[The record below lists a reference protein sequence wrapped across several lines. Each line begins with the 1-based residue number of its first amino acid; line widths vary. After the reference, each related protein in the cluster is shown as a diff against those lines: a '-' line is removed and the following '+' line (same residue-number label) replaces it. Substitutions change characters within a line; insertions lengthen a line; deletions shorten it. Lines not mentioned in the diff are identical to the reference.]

1 MPSGRGDDGQP
12 WVSCFLTAIL
22 ISHLEE
28 VVRRPSDVDYTELF
42 RQIEG
47 FDPPPDPR
55 QFLCEATNWVPL
67 AILRRLAA
75 QCERLSETKDFA
87 YQAGRAYFDPGRQ
100 EVLSIFKVIFRVLND
115 VRSVLVSSNLWAAVQ
130 TSYLKLQSF
139 EKRAPGAGLFML
151 SQFAE
156 IARPTLSSIR
166 FLQGIAEGFPRL
178 NQSIHEVRCTEEI
191 SQLRLDD
198 LLRDFPGY
206 AIRREESPATIVNRE
221 TDRVVA
227 KAQRVRL
234 ASETIAPPPEFLID
248 DPVAMVVAPEDG
260 TITVL
265 TSREADSGA
274 DDQAVWACKII
285 QAGTLTDGRLAY
297 ALTPGQIFDAPY
309 SRFRIEFRTSA
320 EQPTEVTAEQV
331 RREISALLFEHLRQ
345 IKDTHRSLFRSSVE
359 RRKLT
364 LENLQLRQ
372 EVDRDYQYAGIVGHS
387 PKMQQL
393 FGLVRSIADTDV
405 AVLIEGE
412 TGTGKE
418 LIARAIHNNGPRRA
432 KRFVAVNCGALAE
445 TLLESELF
453 GHEKGAF
460 TGAIAQ
466 RRGVFEIADGGT
478 LFLDEVGEVSP
489 STQIRLLRVLQEG
502 EFHRVGGT
510 NPIRVDVRVLSATN
524 RNLDE
529 LVKQGTFR
537 QDLYYRL
544 NVFPLRVPP
553 LRERRED
560 IPLLVSH
567 FLERSNRRL
576 RKQVS
581 GVSPRAMAALMASHW
596 PGNVRELENIIQRMM
611 IVAKDDLL
619 DVDDLPGEIHRAEP
633 SPPEKP
639 AGLKGMARESAE
651 AVERQAIVDALTRTG
666 GNVTQAAKLL
676 GISRATLQKR
686 MKAYG
691 LRDTHG

>member
-12 WVSCFLTAIL
+12 WVSCFLTGIL
-22 ISHLEE
+22 ISHLERM
-28 VVRRPSDVDYTELF
+28 VRRPPDLDYAELF

-47 FDPPPDPR
+47 IEPPSDPR
-55 QFLCEATNWVPL
+55 QFLREATNWVPL

-87 YQAGRAYFDPGRQ
+87 YQAGRSYFDPDR
-100 EVLSIFKVIFRVLND
+100 EEALSIFKVIFRVLND

-130 TSYLKLQSF
+130 ASYLKLQSF

-151 SQFAE
+151 SQFTE
-156 IARPTLSSIR
+156 NARPAASSIR

-178 NQSIHEVRCTEEI
+178 NQTIREVRCTEEI
-191 SQLRLDD
+191 SQLRLED

-206 AIRREESPATIVNRE
+206 AIHWEAGQATIVSRQSHA
-221 TDRVVA
+221 VVGR
-227 KAQRVRL
+227 AQRVWL
-234 ASETIAPPPEFLID
+234 ASETVAPPPEFLVD
-248 DPVAMVVAPEDG
+248 DPDAMVVAPQDG

-265 TSREADSGA
+265 TDRESEPGNDN
-274 DDQAVWACKII
+274 QAVQACRIV
-285 QAGTLTDGRLAY
+285 QPGTLTEGRLAY

-309 SRFRIEFRTSA
+309 SRFRIEFETSA
-320 EQPTEVTAEQV
+320 EQVAEVTVDQV
-331 RREISALLFEHLRQ
+331 RREISALLFEHLKQ
-345 IKDTHRSLFRSSVE
+345 IKGTHRSLFQSSVE

-364 LENLQLRQ
+364 LENQQLRQ

-393 FGLVRSIADTDV
+393 FGLIRSIADTDV

-460 TGAIAQ
+460 TGAVAQ

-524 RNLDE
+524 RTLEE
-529 LVKQGTFR
+529 LVKEGRFR

-576 RKQVS
+576 RKQVD
-581 GVSPRAMAALMASHW
+581 GVSARAMAALMAYHW
-596 PGNVRELENIIQRMM
+596 SGNVRELENIIQRMM
-611 IVAKDDLL
+611 IVAKDPLL
-619 DVDDLPGEIHRAEP
+619 DVEDLPGEIHHTEP
-633 SPPEKP
+633 SAPEKA
-639 AGLKGMARESAE
+639 AGLKDMARESAE
-651 AVERQAIVDALTRTG
+651 AVERQAILDALSQTG
-666 GNVTQAAKLL
+666 GNVTRAAKLL

-691 LRDTHG
+691 LRESRG

>member
-12 WVSCFLTAIL
+12 WVSCFLTGIL

-28 VVRRPSDVDYTELF
+28 RVRPPADPDYAELF
-42 RQIEG
+42 RQVDGLE
-47 FDPPPDPR
+47 PPPDPR
-55 QFLCEATNWVPL
+55 QFLREATNWIPL
-67 AILRRLAA
+67 AILRRLVA

-87 YQAGRAYFDPGRQ
+87 YQAGKAFFDPGQ
-100 EVLSIFKVIFRVLND
+100 QDVLSIFKVIFRVLND
-115 VRSVLVSSNLWAAVQ
+115 VRSVLVSSSLWAAVQ
-130 TSYLKLQSF
+130 ASYLKLQSF

-156 IARPTLSSIR
+156 NARPALSSIR

-178 NQSIHEVRCTEEI
+178 NQTIREVRCTEEI

-206 AIRREESPATIVNRE
+206 AIRWEGDLATILGRE
-221 TDRVVA
+221 GDRVVA
-227 KAQRVRL
+227 RARRVRL
-234 ASETIAPPPEFLID
+234 ASETVTPPPEFLVD
-248 DPVAMVVAPEDG
+248 DPDAMVVAPADG

-265 TSREADSGA
+265 TNREADPGA
-274 DDQAVWACKII
+274 DGEAVRACKIV
-285 QAGTLTDGRLAY
+285 QAGSLSDGRLGY
-297 ALTPGQIFDAPY
+297 ALAPGQIFDAPY

-320 EQPTEVTAEQV
+320 EQATEVTVEQV
-331 RREISALLFEHLRQ
+331 RREISALLFEHLKQ
-345 IKDTHRSLFRSSVE
+345 IKGTHRSLFQSSVE

-387 PKMQQL
+387 PRMQQL

-405 AVLIEGE
+405 PVLVEGE

-418 LIARAIHNNGPRRA
+418 LIARAIHNNGPRRSR
-432 KRFVAVNCGALAE
+432 RFVAVNCGALAE

-466 RRGVFEIADGGT
+466 RRGVFEVADGGT
-478 LFLDEVGEVSP
+478 LFLDEVGEISP

-524 RNLDE
+524 RTLEE
-529 LVKQGTFR
+529 LVKQGRFR

-576 RKQVS
+576 RKQVG
-581 GVSPRAMAALMASHW
+581 GVSPRAMAALMAYHW
-596 PGNVRELENIIQRMM
+596 PGNVRELENILQRMM
-611 IVAKDDLL
+611 IVARDDLL
-619 DVDDLPGEIHRAEP
+619 DLVDLPGEIHHAEP

-651 AVERQAIVDALTRTG
+651 AVERQAIVDALAQTG
-666 GNVTQAAKLL
+666 GNVTRAAKLL

-686 MKAYG
+686 MKAYA
-691 LRDTHG
+691 LRESPG